1 MLDFVM
7 MNNSAY
13 MAIATLSVMSG
24 VFVQLNWNAL
34 MVVNMYNMA
43 VLQNKAIFYL
53 FVEISEKKLH
63 D

>member
-13 MAIATLSVMSG
+13 MAIATLSVMSE

-43 VLQNKAIFYL
+43 VL
-53 FVEISEKKLH
+53 
-63 D
+63 